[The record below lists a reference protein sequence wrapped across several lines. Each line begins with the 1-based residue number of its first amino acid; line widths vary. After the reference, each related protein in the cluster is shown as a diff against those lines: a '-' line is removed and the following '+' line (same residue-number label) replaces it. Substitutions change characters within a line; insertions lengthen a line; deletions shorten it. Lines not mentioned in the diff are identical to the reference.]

1 MLLNPIKYAMGN
13 ASRVDFVDPNTNY
26 PKKGFDYFLF
36 FILTAIIVFLSLLK
50 PMVNLI
56 RFAKSSS
63 DEINPVKQPSTTPK
77 ENEWLCLTLLV
88 CKKTLIIYSNKIER

>member
-1 MLLNPIKYAMGN
+1 MLLNPIKYAIGN
-13 ASRVDFVDPNTNY
+13 ASKVDFVDPNTNY

-63 DEINPVKQPSTTPK
+63 DEINPVKQPSTTQK
-77 ENEWLCLTLLV
+77 RKRMALLNSFSLQ
-88 CKKTLIIYSNKIER
+88 KNFNHLLK